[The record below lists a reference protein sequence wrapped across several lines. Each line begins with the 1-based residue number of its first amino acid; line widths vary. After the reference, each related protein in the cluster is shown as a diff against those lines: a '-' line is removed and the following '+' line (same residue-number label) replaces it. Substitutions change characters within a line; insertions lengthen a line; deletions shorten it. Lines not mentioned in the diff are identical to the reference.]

1 MNSKP
6 LTILL
11 TNDDGIHAD
20 GLQAL
25 RAEMEKIKDVEVFV
39 VAPDKERS
47 ASGHAIT
54 IHQPLRV
61 QEVAVPGSRSR
72 MWAISGTPADCT
84 KLAVKSLLPEAP
96 MLVVSGINRGPNL
109 GTDVFYSGTVAGAL
123 EAAVLGVPA
132 MAVSLDGYEN
142 LNYEYAARFTSCL
155 ASTVLR
161 RGLIANS
168 LLNVNVPA
176 IDAENIAGVSVTR
189 LGVRR
194 YNDEFERRVD
204 AKGNVFYWL
213 AGGFLDVDNEEGTD
227 VGAIKDNKI
236 SITPIHLDLTAH
248 WAMDELCGWNIELP
262 NSPAGSDPG
271 NDDRTH
277 PSRR

>member
-1 MNSKP
+1 MANKP
-6 LTILL
+6 LRILL

-20 GLQAL
+20 GLQAM
-25 RAEMEKIKDVEVFV
+25 RAEMEKVEGVEVYV

-61 QEVAVPGSRSR
+61 EEVNIPGARSR
-72 MWAISGTPADCT
+72 MWAVSGTPADCT
-84 KLAVKSLLPEAP
+84 KVAVKSLLQEAP
-96 MLVVSGINRGPNL
+96 ALVISGINRGPNL

-123 EAAVLGVPA
+123 EAAVLGIPA

-142 LNYEYAARFTSCL
+142 LDYTYAARFASCL
-155 ASTVLR
+155 AGTVIR
-161 RGLIANS
+161 RGLTPNS

-176 IDAENIAGVSVTR
+176 IEGEHIAGVAVTR

-204 AKGNVFYWL
+204 AKGNVYYWL

-227 VGAIKDNKI
+227 VGAIKENKI

-248 WAMDELCGWNIELP
+248 WAMDEICGWEVGLP
-262 NSPAGSDPG
+262 DGS
-271 NDDRTH
+271 
-277 PSRR
+277 